1 MINLRLFKRALA
13 AGAAITLISAVGVVA
28 LEGVASAHD
37 NIVTGSVS
45 CHRTTASANY
55 VVTWTVSNDWTLT
68 ETAAVA
74 SATGGTT
81 TVTPSSAVIAVSPGT
96 ATFTQTLPGST
107 TGTDT
112 LTILG
117 TWSTGFVQTPNPSGT
132 VTLPGGCTA
141 LPPPPPPPVQSISGH
156 IYNCPADT
164 ATTTEVPGGTLG
176 ATGPQTVA
184 TGPNPLASTSV
195 AAGGYTMTA
204 TPTDGYTL
212 VACGGTSVPDTG
224 GTSAAEPV
232 TVPSGG
238 SGVGVFYETAI
249 VQSISGHIYNCQ
261 TGTTTTT
268 TAATGGTLGAT
279 GQQTV
284 VVAGAPLAS
293 TSVLAGGYTMTATPP
308 AGYTLVACGGSS
320 VPNTA
325 GTSATVPVDVPAGG
339 SGAGVFY
346 VAQVS
351 TTGAPLPPVSAPT
364 PVATPAAPT
373 TPAAAVSPAPS
384 VASVLS
390 AAPTSS
396 VTPAATTGLPFTG
409 IDTEAFLIVAA
420 MLLTAGTALLLVSR
434 RRRSASR

>member
-1 MINLRLFKRALA
+1 
-13 AGAAITLISAVGVVA
+13 
-28 LEGVASAHD
+28 
-37 NIVTGSVS
+37 
-45 CHRTTASANY
+45 
-55 VVTWTVSNDWTLT
+55 
-68 ETAAVA
+68 
-74 SATGGTT
+74 
-81 TVTPSSAVIAVSPGT
+81 
-96 ATFTQTLPGST
+96 
-107 TGTDT
+107 
-112 LTILG
+112 
-117 TWSTGFVQTPNPSGT
+117 
-132 VTLPGGCTA
+132 
-141 LPPPPPPPVQSISGH
+141 
-156 IYNCPADT
+156 
-164 ATTTEVPGGTLG
+164 
-176 ATGPQTVA
+176 
-184 TGPNPLASTSV
+184 
-195 AAGGYTMTA
+195 
-204 TPTDGYTL
+204 
-212 VACGGTSVPDTG
+212 
-224 GTSAAEPV
+224 
-232 TVPSGG
+232 VPSGG